1 MKEQAQKQ
9 SENALR
15 ASTEDYL
22 VLVDEW
28 YPLQEKSPDMLTRA
42 YKKGYELRF
51 YYESETYVLVPFED
65 SSKNILTGAIFFD
78 TFPSLRKYLME
89 EL

>member
-1 MKEQAQKQ
+1 MKAQVQ
-9 SENALR
+9 QCPENALR

-28 YPLQEKSPDMLTRA
+28 YPLKENSPVMLVRA
-42 YKKGYELRF
+42 FSKGLEVRY

-78 TFPSLRKYLME
+78 TFPSLRKYLLE
-89 EL
+89 D